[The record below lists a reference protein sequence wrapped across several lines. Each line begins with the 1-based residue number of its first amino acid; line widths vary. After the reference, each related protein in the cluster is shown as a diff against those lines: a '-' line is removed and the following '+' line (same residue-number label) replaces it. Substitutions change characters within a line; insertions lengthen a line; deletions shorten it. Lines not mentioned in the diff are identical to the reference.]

1 MRNIALGRY
10 VPYNTIIHRMD
21 ARVKLISMIALVIVL
36 FTNLE
41 LPGFCL
47 LTLFTIILLK
57 VSKVGIKSFLRT
69 AKTMV
74 FMFLLLCLFNVFI
87 IREGTVAFYVG
98 DYAIYTNAI
107 LQSSYIFFRLALM
120 LAFTMI
126 LTSTTKPLDMT
137 YAVEFY
143 LKPLGYLHFPYQRV
157 AMTISIALRFIPT
170 LMDETNKIMNAQ
182 ASRGVN
188 YETGKLKE
196 KVSSIISLIIP
207 LLVASLEH
215 SDQLADAMVV
225 RGYNPDAKRTR
236 YRKFSIKTR
245 DIVSIIFVIGI
256 IVLGIYAT
264 DLTVIIFE
272 RLGYKYAL

>member
-10 VPYNTIIHRMD
+10 VPYNTVIHRMD
-21 ARVKLISMIALVIVL
+21 ARVKLISMIALVVIL

-41 LPGFCL
+41 LPGFAL
-47 LTLFTIILLK
+47 MMLFVLVLLK
-57 VSKVGIKSFLRT
+57 VSKVGYKLFLKT

-87 IREGTVAFYVG
+87 IRTGSVAFYIG

-107 LQSSYIFFRLALM
+107 LQSSYIFFRLLLM

-143 LKPLGYLHFPYQRV
+143 LRPLGYLKFPYQKV

-182 ASRGVN
+182 SSRGVN
-188 YETGKLKE
+188 YESGGLKE
-196 KVSSIISLIIP
+196 KVGSIISLIIP

-236 YRKFSIKTR
+236 YRKFKIAAR
-245 DIVSIIFVIGI
+245 DILSIILVIGI
-256 IVLGIYAT
+256 IIAGIYAK
-264 DLTVIIFE
+264 DLTIMVLE
-272 RLGYKYAL
+272 RLGYTYAL

>member
-1 MRNIALGRY
+1 
-10 VPYNTIIHRMD
+10 
-21 ARVKLISMIALVIVL
+21 
-36 FTNLE
+36 
-41 LPGFCL
+41 
-47 LTLFTIILLK
+47 
-57 VSKVGIKSFLRT
+57 
-69 AKTMV
+69 
-74 FMFLLLCLFNVFI
+74 MFLLLCLFNVFI
-87 IREGTVAFYVG
+87 IRSGTVAFYVG
-98 DYAIYTNAI
+98 NYAIYTNAI
-107 LQSSYIFFRLALM
+107 LESSYIFFRLALM

-143 LKPLGYLHFPYQRV
+143 LRPLGYLRFPYQRV

-170 LMDETNKIMNAQ
+170 LMDETHKIMNSQ

-207 LLVASLEH
+207 LLAASIEH

-236 YRKFSIKTR
+236 YRKFSIKAR
-245 DIVSIIFVIGI
+245 DVISIIFVIGI

-264 DLTVIIFE
+264 DLTIIILE
-272 RLGYKYAL
+272 RLGYTYAL

>member
-1 MRNIALGRY
+1 
-10 VPYNTIIHRMD
+10 MD
-21 ARVKLISMIALVIVL
+21 ARVKLISMIALVVLL

-41 LPGFCL
+41 LPGFGL
-47 LTLFTIILLK
+47 MTLFVLILLK
-57 VSKVGIKSFLRT
+57 VSKVGYKSFFKT
-69 AKTMV
+69 AKTML

-87 IREGTVAFYVG
+87 IRTGSVAFYVG

-107 LQSSYIFFRLALM
+107 LQSSYIFFRLLLM

-143 LKPLGYLHFPYQRV
+143 LRPLGYLKFPYQKV

-182 ASRGVN
+182 SSRGVN
-188 YETGKLKE
+188 YESGGLKE
-196 KVSSIISLIIP
+196 KVGSIISLIIP

-236 YRKFSIKTR
+236 YRKFKIAAR
-245 DIVSIIFVIGI
+245 DIISIILVIGI
-256 IVLGIYAT
+256 IVVGIYAK
-264 DLTVIIFE
+264 DFTVMILE
-272 RLGYKYAL
+272 RLGYTYAL